1 MVTNSLD
8 EIFEMDKHVKAKY
21 DQVIVQKYLERP
33 LLIYN
38 TKFDIRQWFLVSDW
52 NPLTIWTYR

>member
-8 EIFEMDKHVKAKY
+8 EIMELDMRVKSKYEHV
-21 DQVIVQKYLERP
+21 VIQKYVERP